1 MVKHRVSF
9 CRPLASIIAWV
20 SVTPARVIFINL
32 TVPLLLKA
40 LWWLLVFRIEFQ
52 HALTQDLSWSGPSCL
67 LFQPHRFHVCL
78 TLSPYWTLRW
88 VVVSCHAF
96 AWSALSLLSKWHGLK
111 HYSLPALHRHLQVD
125 THRKPLWNHFC
136 FLSPFSFLQ
145 SCIASIH
152 DVFWLWDAQ
161 REIQRKSTLHFEG
174 IKTQTFK

>member
-52 HALTQDLSWSGPSCL
+52 HALTRDLSWSGPSCL

-111 HYSLPALHRHLQVD
+111 HYSLPALPPSLAGRHAQKTFMKSFSLFVSI
-125 THRKPLWNHFC
+125 L
-136 FLSPFSFLQ
+136 LSPELYSVHSWRVLIMR
-145 SCIASIH
+145 CTAWNTKKIH
-152 DVFWLWDAQ
+152 FTLWRNQ
-161 REIQRKSTLHFEG
+161 NTNI
-174 IKTQTFK
+174 